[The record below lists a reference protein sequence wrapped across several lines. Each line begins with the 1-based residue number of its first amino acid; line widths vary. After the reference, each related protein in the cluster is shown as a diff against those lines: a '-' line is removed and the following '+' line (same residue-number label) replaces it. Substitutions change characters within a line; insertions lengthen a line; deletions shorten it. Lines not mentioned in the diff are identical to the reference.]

1 MQLNEQKKEITNKE
15 WEHWKQVIVKVFNQY
30 GQTQYNQRFLDE
42 IWHVSTK
49 VLPGLE
55 VSVIVD
61 GNNKLYISKGTGV
74 FVDYTDENVAG
85 MRIPIKCWI
94 HTHPF
99 GQAYFSGTDWRTINT
114 QRPILMEAIVLGDKQ
129 SMRWENNQSEGD
141 MLYRT
146 EAICL
151 DIEEE

>member
-15 WEHWKQVIVKVFNQY
+15 WEHWKQVIVRVFNQY

-42 IWHVSTK
+42 IWYVSTK

>member
-1 MQLNEQKKEITNKE
+1 MPCRCKCGREKDCYEEE
-15 WEHWKQVIVKVFNQY
+15 WYFCPPSL
-30 GQTQYNQRFLDE
+30 FLDE

-61 GNNKLYISKGTGV
+61 GNNELYISKGTGV